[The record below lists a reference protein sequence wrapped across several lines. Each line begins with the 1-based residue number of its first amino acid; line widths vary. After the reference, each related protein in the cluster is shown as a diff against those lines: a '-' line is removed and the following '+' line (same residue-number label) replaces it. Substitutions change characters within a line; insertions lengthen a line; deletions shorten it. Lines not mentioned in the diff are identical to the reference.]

1 MRFTLKVNFMMKT
14 SIYICKCII
23 IVILMIVINSCSR
36 RMVDDSISVTLEE
49 KVLSNAIPLE
59 MHDVWY
65 PVDSIYSSRFYVYAD
80 TILVVE
86 NKKTA
91 GNFLDFYNMRSQELI
106 ASRLPFGEGPGELLF
121 AQMIYEGN
129 IMRVTDYIN
138 RRLYN
143 VEIDKVLSDSDY
155 NPKFIP
161 FSKSVIVTSAP
172 VSYGDSIL
180 CINPFHYVN
189 RQAGIDQQPPR
200 IFAMTNKNPNPS
212 MSMDF
217 DYMTVNVGQGF
228 LGANARLGKI
238 FFAPFNISS
247 VEFYNSDLKL
257 VKNVL
262 GPVVLPEAKLSISID
277 VNGRHDVCFKGMDQ
291 PEAYTGFTTL
301 NDKLYFVYT
310 GKNIIWSNV
319 NDYYS
324 YILCFDWDGNFVKSF
339 SAPVRIKTLSVSAS
353 EPDTFFATIKDKED
367 NPKLIK
373 LTSPNIGG

>member
-1 MRFTLKVNFMMKT
+1 MMKT

-23 IVILMIVINSCSR
+23 IVLLMIVMNSCSR

-49 KVLSNAIPLE
+49 KVLSNAISLE

-121 AQMIYEGN
+121 AQMLYEGN

-161 FSKSVIVTSAP
+161 FSKSIIVTSAP

-200 IFAMTNKNPNPS
+200 IIAMTNKNPNPS
-212 MSMDF
+212 ISMDF

-262 GPVVLPEAKLSISID
+262 GPVVLPEAKLSISVD
-277 VNGRHDVCFKGMDQ
+277 DNGRHDVCFKGMDQ

-310 GKNIIWSNV
+310 GKNIVWSNV

-324 YILCFDWDGNFVKSF
+324 YILCFDWDGNFVKSYR
-339 SAPVRIKTLSVSAS
+339 APVRIKTLSVSVS

-373 LTSPNIGG
+373 LTSPNIRG